1 MSAIGCEV
9 NGTVDLA
16 TTHSIVAKNIIVKS
30 VVTTETQPIVEME
43 NTHKIAALMN
53 EFRNMIPF
61 FFCFYFS
68 FDKLNL
74 RSNPSTD

>member
-16 TTHSIVAKNIIVKS
+16 TTHSTVAKNITVKS

-53 EFRNMIPF
+53 EFGNMIPF
-61 FFCFYFS
+61 FLFLFF
-68 FDKLNL
+68 F
-74 RSNPSTD
+74 R